1 MILFSVFGTALLI
14 LRGYVFTWIPDF
26 VPAVFVFT
34 LYAITICQTKWWTAV
49 AWGVWILWGKG
60 SDLNDEVLYSNG
72 LVCLLVLAINLLF
85 LLFEQYVSK
94 YLIIKA

>member
-1 MILFSVFGTALLI
+1 MVDGCVL
-14 LRGYVFTWIPDF
+14 
-26 VPAVFVFT
+26 
-34 LYAITICQTKWWTAV
+34 
-49 AWGVWILWGKG
+49 GVWILWGKG

-72 LVCLLVLAINLLF
+72 LVCQLVLAINLLF